1 VNNRDITG
9 IILSGGQS
17 TRMGTD
23 KAFIR
28 LGNKT
33 FIEHTSELIREYCCE
48 ILISTNN
55 RNKYLL
61 PEHRTIADE
70 IQGLGPIGGIYTCLK
85 HSITKENLVVAV
97 DIPFINSGLI
107 QYLLSYTA
115 EAELVIPCI
124 RGGSVEPL
132 CAVYS
137 KSVVKYLE
145 AMIAEKDLK
154 VQNLMHRCSTKVI
167 QISEEL
173 DFYNDRLFFNVN
185 NPDDLNVLNL

>member
-1 VNNRDITG
+1 MNNRDITG

-17 TRMGTD
+17 SRMGTD

-33 FIEHTSELIREYCCE
+33 FIDHTCELIREYCRE
-48 ILISTNN
+48 ILISTNK

-61 PEHRTIADE
+61 PEHRIIADE
-70 IQGLGPIGGIYTCLK
+70 IKGLGPIGGIYTCLK
-85 HSITKENLVVAV
+85 YSGTRDNLVVAV

-107 QYLLSYTA
+107 QYLLSFTG

-124 RGGSVEPL
+124 RGASVEPL

-137 KSVVKYLE
+137 RSVVKYLE

-154 VQNLMHRCSTKVI
+154 VQHLMNRCNTKVV
-167 QISEEL
+167 QISKEL
-173 DFYNDRLFFNVN
+173 DFYDDRLFFNVN
-185 NPDDLNVLNL
+185 TPDDLNSLNL

>member
-1 VNNRDITG
+1 
-9 IILSGGQS
+9 
-17 TRMGTD
+17 MGTD

-33 FIEHTSELIREYCCE
+33 FIDHTCELIREYCRE
-48 ILISTNN
+48 ILISTNK

-61 PEHRTIADE
+61 PEHRIIADE
-70 IQGLGPIGGIYTCLK
+70 IKGLGPIGGIYTCLK
-85 HSITKENLVVAV
+85 YSGTRDNLVVAV

-107 QYLLSYTA
+107 QYLLSFTG

-124 RGGSVEPL
+124 RGASVEPL

-137 KSVVKYLE
+137 RSVVKYLE

-154 VQNLMHRCSTKVI
+154 VQHLMNRCNTKVV
-167 QISEEL
+167 QISKEL
-173 DFYNDRLFFNVN
+173 DFYDDRLFFNVN
-185 NPDDLNVLNL
+185 TPDDLNSLNL